1 MAVRCRALRSAMQ
14 IAQAT
19 ANASPETNLRPPFAG
34 LYRDGTLIREAL
46 HSAMGTAEPRQA
58 KACSG
63 C

>member
-1 MAVRCRALRSAMQ
+1 MQ